1 MRLTRWAFESG
12 REGRPKRK
20 RWLFLAVT
28 TILLAAGLGYGAGAL
43 VVAIEGWVNK
53 SPAPALVAEVVL
65 KRIYVD
71 GYEEETRETVTLPSE
86 EALLER
92 YRDWTLV
99 EKSPRRYVFE
109 RHIKDISPVTKA
121 RGYFGL
127 LDGSILAIFGGP
139 PGEGDVIHTFYPL
152 DIKRMES
159 SLPPEELAML
169 QRGIRVT
176 NLAEYNS
183 ILSTFGEFALEE

>member
-1 MRLTRWAFESG
+1 MRLTRWAFKSG

-86 EALLER
+86 AALVER

-99 EKSPRRYVFE
+99 EKSARRYVFE

-139 PGEGDVIHTFYPL
+139 PDEGEVIHTFYPL
-152 DIKRMES
+152 DVKRMES

>member
-109 RHIKDISPVTKA
+109 RHIKDISRLPKPAGISGSWTGAFWPSSAGRRA
-121 RGYFGL
+121 RG
-127 LDGSILAIFGGP
+127 
-139 PGEGDVIHTFYPL
+139 T
-152 DIKRMES
+152 
-159 SLPPEELAML
+159 
-169 QRGIRVT
+169 
-176 NLAEYNS
+176 
-183 ILSTFGEFALEE
+183 